1 MFLFSKKHKTPIST
15 YTDSYRPPCSV
26 RKTIQKQTS
35 QQLCSENRFV
45 TPGLT
50 MPLVQNSVSQGQ
62 TEVPIKAEEN
72 YRNTIDPTAYWPK
85 KYWLARSKDKYKSV
99 FANKDKYLTWRT
111 DPCSSTVWNRYSSC
125 LPLPPK
131 VESSPPGLPKLEPP
145 QVLPAPQ
152 VTGWLLLTLTLAIPP
167 LAEREMA
174 TDMLPRLPVYSVTG
188 RGPYWGYYSPCSAC
202 HHCLRGMDYYID
214 GASAIRGQLHTIEER
229 APQSNV
235 LCIYTLPPVI
245 LSVQEP

>member
-45 TPGLT
+45 TPGEQSG
-50 MPLVQNSVSQGQ
+50 PSSC
-62 TEVPIKAEEN
+62 P
-72 YRNTIDPTAYWPK
+72 PTPQDTPACHFCI
-85 KYWLARSKDKYKSV
+85 ADKYKSV

-152 VTGWLLLTLTLAIPP
+152 ALQQK
-167 LAEREMA
+167 EREMA

-229 APQSNV
+229 EYPMLHLQPQSNV